1 MLWVEVNWSLCTA
14 TPSTQIKKW
23 KGFLFPNF
31 FLREWGGYSVAR
43 KTTSFFFFTI
53 KVNFKAP
60 CKCCPTLAYKSSSN
74 FSWARSPR
82 GRFFMFSAEKA
93 SERARALRPTTGTGK
108 EKRRTLRKSNDA
120 PANYWSI
127 DWSIPFLS
135 YYSFK
140 SKEWRMSIFSQNH
153 QYIIKTKGYEN
164 WKHDHQWGNALI
176 VYEKKKNYQLIL

>member
-1 MLWVEVNWSLCTA
+1 MLPNTCLQVELKFFHEPKAQGVDFLC
-14 TPSTQIKKW
+14 
-23 KGFLFPNF
+23 
-31 FLREWGGYSVAR
+31 FLR
-43 KTTSFFFFTI
+43 
-53 KVNFKAP
+53 
-60 CKCCPTLAYKSSSN
+60 
-74 FSWARSPR
+74 
-82 GRFFMFSAEKA
+82 
-93 SERARALRPTTGTGK
+93 RALGPTTGTGK

-140 SKEWRMSIFSQNH
+140 SKEWRMSVFSQNH

-176 VYEKKKNYQLIL
+176 VYEKKKNYQLILQGTVWRSVWRIWMWLQGLKDYLKHFSGYVKKLVSFCQKWYVKCKNLKLSHS

>member
-1 MLWVEVNWSLCTA
+1 MLPNTCLQVELKFFNEPKAQGVDFLC
-14 TPSTQIKKW
+14 
-23 KGFLFPNF
+23 
-31 FLREWGGYSVAR
+31 FLR
-43 KTTSFFFFTI
+43 
-53 KVNFKAP
+53 
-60 CKCCPTLAYKSSSN
+60 
-74 FSWARSPR
+74 
-82 GRFFMFSAEKA
+82 
-93 SERARALRPTTGTGK
+93 RALGPTTGTGK

-140 SKEWRMSIFSQNH
+140 SKEWRMSVFSQNH

-176 VYEKKKNYQLIL
+176 VYEKKKNYQLILQGTVWRSVWRIWMWLQGLKDYLKHFSGYVKKLVSFCQKWYVKV